1 MTKMFVKQPLASPGS
16 ANNLYS
22 YKIDYA
28 AQVYDILNFNKYQ
41 SCILGSTVTAI
52 LMDQVVEFIGKG
64 FHLGT
69 LFVNQNL
76 LDFW

>member
-1 MTKMFVKQPLASPGS
+1 MSYLINQLVSQSVTKMFVKQPLASLGS

-41 SCILGSTVTAI
+41 SCSNFDGSGRGVLLGRVFT
-52 LMDQVVEFIGKG
+52 
-64 FHLGT
+64 
-69 LFVNQNL
+69 
-76 LDFW
+76 